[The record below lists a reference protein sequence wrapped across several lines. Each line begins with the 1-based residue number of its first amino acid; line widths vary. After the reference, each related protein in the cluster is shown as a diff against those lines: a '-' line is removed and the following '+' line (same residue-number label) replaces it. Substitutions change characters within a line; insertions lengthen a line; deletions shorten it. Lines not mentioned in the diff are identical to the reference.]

1 MLTQSCCAEWVHHPF
16 AAGSHVT
23 APPPFAEL
31 ATMSLRDTFSFLGD
45 WTSDPRRVG
54 AIAPSGRAL
63 ARLIT
68 AEIDAGA
75 APVIELG
82 AGTGV
87 FTRALVER
95 GLRPQDLC
103 LVEYGDVFANVLR
116 QRFPGAHV
124 HQIDAARL
132 GEAMLFD
139 GARAGAVVSG
149 LPLLNMSTET
159 ISAILQ
165 GAFSHLRDDG
175 AFYQFTYG
183 WRCPVPASVRRQ
195 LDLHATH
202 LGRAWWN
209 LPPAAVWR
217 IERRHW

>member
-1 MLTQSCCAEWVHHPF
+1 
-16 AAGSHVT
+16 
-23 APPPFAEL
+23 
-31 ATMSLRDTFSFLGD
+31 MSLRDTFSFLGD

-87 FTRALVER
+87 FTRALLGR
-95 GLRPQDLC
+95 GLRPQDLS

-132 GEAMLFD
+132 SEAMLFD

-149 LPLLNMSTET
+149 LPLLNMSAET

-165 GAFSHLRDDG
+165 GAFSHLREDG

-183 WRCPVPASVRRQ
+183 WRCPVPAAVRRQ